1 MVIALI
7 LRFDTAVDVV
17 SVAVSVAFVTRL
29 ITLNR
34 AKSCDS
40 RIFTDLGP
48 QIEWSES
55 NRVDARK
62 GQDEKR

>member
-17 SVAVSVAFVTRL
+17 SVAVSVAFAPKL

-34 AKSCDS
+34 AKSCGS

-48 QIEWSES
+48 QI
-55 NRVDARK
+55 
-62 GQDEKR
+62 